1 MTAPTPARDTAA
13 IEARVREVSQRVA
26 QGAGL
31 EFVDL
36 EMKRGPR
43 GPLVRVFL
51 DKPGNI
57 GLGDIENASREI
69 SAILDVEDPIKG
81 AYTLEVSSPG
91 ITRPM
96 RTARDFERAAGKLVR
111 VSYRPE
117 GGESPREVV
126 GRVSGVQGDRV
137 RLTPVDSKGR
147 EGDAIDVAVESLV
160 FARREII
167 F

>member
-1 MTAPTPARDTAA
+1 
-13 IEARVREVSQRVA
+13 VA
-26 QGAGL
+26 GGAGL
-31 EFVDL
+31 EFVEL
-36 EMKRGPR
+36 EVRRGPR

-91 ITRPM
+91 MTRPI
-96 RTARDFERAAGKLVR
+96 RTPRDFERALGKLVR

-117 GGESPREVV
+117 GGASPREAV
-126 GRVSGVQGDRV
+126 GRVAGVDAGSV
-137 RLTPVDSKGR
+137 RLIPVDSKGR
-147 EGDAIDVAVESLV
+147 EGEPIAVAIESLV